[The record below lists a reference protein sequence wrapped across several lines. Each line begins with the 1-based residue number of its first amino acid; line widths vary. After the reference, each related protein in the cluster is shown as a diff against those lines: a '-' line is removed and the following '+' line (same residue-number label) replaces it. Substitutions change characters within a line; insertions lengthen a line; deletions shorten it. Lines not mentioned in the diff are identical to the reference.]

1 MSPRARMSAALN
13 AAMEEAMSE
22 GCMPAPKPVNV
33 SSGEDAFIGNA
44 NAFLDDDELSAWAW
58 AQHMAEQGVQAAHSL
73 T

>member
-33 SSGEDAFIGNA
+33 SSGEDAF
-44 NAFLDDDELSAWAW
+44 LDDYELSAWAW

>member
-33 SSGEDAFIGNA
+33 SSGEDAF
-44 NAFLDDDELSAWAW
+44 LDDDELGDWAW
-58 AQHMAEQGVQAAHSL
+58 AQHMADQGVQAAHSL